1 MNAPSRTRSGA
12 LCHLT
17 RHGTAAPVGP
27 VPGRQMKETTMLN
40 KKTLLAAVAT
50 LGLIGTTGIASAT
63 DRDHDG
69 RPDHSWAEH
78 HDHDGY
84 RDRYWRPGFRGY
96 IARDRVF
103 FNLRHRGYVRF
114 VGDPYFYHGRYV
126 VRTYNRWG
134 RIVFVEINPYDGAFI
149 GEIRF

>member
-1 MNAPSRTRSGA
+1 
-12 LCHLT
+12 
-17 RHGTAAPVGP
+17 
-27 VPGRQMKETTMLN
+27 MLN

-69 RPDHSWAEH
+69 RPDRSWAEH
-78 HDHDGY
+78 HDRDGY
-84 RDRYWRPGFRGY
+84 HDNYAKDRDRDGRPDRGWAEHHDRDGYKDRYWKPGFRNY
-96 IARDRVF
+96 IGHDRVF
-103 FNLRHRGYVRF
+103 FNLRHRGYARF

-126 VRTYNRWG
+126 VKTYNRWG
-134 RIVFVEINPYDGAFI
+134 KVVFVEVNPYSGAFI